1 MKVRIKRLPQAR
13 TGYQVIGG
21 LVNDVPSMGGADY
34 NAYIGQPDMKVSK
47 SLTAVPRE
55 EANLEAEGG
64 ETVMGNIDGSGMP
77 SFYDIKG
84 PRHTNGG
91 VPLSLP
97 DDSFIFSDTKSMIIK
112 DPTILKMFNVK
123 GNKGYT
129 PAELSKKYD
138 INKYRA
144 LLQDPN
150 SDKLTRKTAEM
161 MIKNAVMKLG
171 ALALAQESKKGFPQG
186 IPEMAKPYMEAMG
199 IPEEDLIPK
208 EKQEQSQTAEQ
219 MPQEQEAPEQMP
231 DGQPIAQPQE
241 MMPQEEMGN
250 PPMAMYG
257 MNMGGY
263 DMPFYNDPNEMAYG
277 GQLPQAKDGRPV
289 DTKKIGKDD
298 YNKWEGETRKD
309 EKGEYKYRTKKGQI
323 EGKAKVKTKEE
334 RGPVVKG
341 GPGYSKEDVCRWVQQ
356 KGGSYYGY
364 DGKDALAAG
373 LIIASN
379 VSYIDACS
387 KKIAGA
393 ADVEEAVETEPVTE
407 INEETGEVEQKCYCK
422 DENGNEVEKPMVDG
436 KCECEKTV
444 AENVQGAIDQPYE
457 NDEGW
462 YPQDVNNLYGALG
475 TMWSRRKGQPWSP
488 RIDFEEPRPRYKDIT
503 SEANQ
508 LNALANVTSQGLG
521 ATAGSGST
529 DRANQIANQANL
541 ANNVAAMQ
549 NRYNNDNVSI
559 FDNFEG
565 QQVGIRNQES
575 LLNQQLADKEYDETE
590 LANENRANT
599 KIADRA
605 EVLKMVNTGI
615 GNEANRLNTNDMYED
630 FAINR
635 KGRLKHKPNMKTP
648 NPEAETQDAITYAQ
662 QLKGSGLSD
671 IMQKELFNRQF
682 PKGKKGGAIKKA
694 GYVYADMMYPF
705 IF

>member
-1 MKVRIKRLPQAR
+1 MKVRIKKLPQAR
-13 TGYQVIGG
+13 TGYQVRGG

-199 IPEEDLIPK
+199 IPEEDLIPQ

-241 MMPQEEMGN
+241 MMPQEEMMA

-263 DMPFYNDPNEMAYG
+263 DMPFYNDPNEMDYG
-277 GQLPQAKDGRPV
+277 GQLPKAVDGRPV
-289 DTKKIGKDD
+289 NTKKVGQEDYGKST
-298 YNKWEGETRKD
+298 WETRKD
-309 EKGEYKYRTKKGQI
+309 DKGEYKYNKTAGAERTYKGEKRI
-323 EGKAKVKTKEE
+323 EGTGSGGAYGAAAIQSLCDRLMKGATIQQLANEGKGNVKGLTNLLAHCSKAAEDKFAEKEE
-334 RGPVVKG
+334 
-341 GPGYSKEDVCRWVQQ
+341 
-356 KGGSYYGY
+356 
-364 DGKDALAAG
+364 A
-373 LIIASN
+373 I
-379 VSYIDACS
+379 
-387 KKIAGA
+387 
-393 ADVEEAVETEPVTE
+393 ETDPVTE

-444 AENVQGAIDQPYE
+444 TENVQGAIDQPYE

-488 RIDFEEPRPRYKDIT
+488 RIDMEEPRPRYKDIT

-590 LANENRANT
+590 LANENFANT
-599 KIADRA
+599 RLADKA
-605 EVLKMVNTGI
+605 QALNLYNTGI
-615 GNEANRLNTNDMYED
+615 GNEADRLNTNDMYED

-648 NPEAETQDAITYAQ
+648 NPEAESQEAIDYAL
-662 QLKGSGLSD
+662 QLKGSKLSD
-671 IMQKELFNRQF
+671 VMQKELFNRQF
-682 PKGKKGGAIKKA
+682 PKGKKGGATKKA